1 MNRLRISLA
10 IGGLPGALA
19 ITTGLLYESWRDR
32 LPGPITVHW
41 QNGGPNGTA
50 DPAVFVSIMLA
61 ATAVLLVAGSLVL
74 NRRPH
79 RIGAGLGA
87 AIASF
92 PAIVA
97 LTVLIANLDVPQ
109 WQQAE
114 NFTIVLVGPLAGPL
128 VVGLLGALIAP
139 KSVVPVPAEAGPS
152 VGLRPGERASWT
164 GGSSNN
170 YLPLLALLTPLTM
183 LAGDLP
189 LVVYP
194 LLTILVALAL
204 YAASRLRL
212 RVDADGVTIRLIGF
226 RRQMPIDRIAGARV
240 ARVSF
245 WTGLGVRVNPLTG
258 DTAYKVRGGD
268 ALRID
273 LKTGRSVFVTVD
285 RPREAAGLLN
295 DLLQRDG
302 ASSPGTGSAT
312 RA

>member
-10 IGGLPGALA
+10 TGGLPAALA
-19 ITTGLLYESWRDR
+19 ITTGLLYESWRGR
-32 LPGPITVHW
+32 LPDPITAHW
-41 QNGGPNGTA
+41 QNGGPDGTA
-50 DPAVFVSIMLA
+50 DAGVFVSIMVA
-61 ATAVLLVAGSLVL
+61 ATAILLVAGSLVL

-79 RIGAGLGA
+79 RIGAGLA
-87 AIASF
+87 AGMAAF

-97 LTVLIANLDVPQ
+97 LTVLAANLDLTD

-114 NFTIVLVGPLAGPL
+114 NFTLVLVGPLVGPL

-139 KSVVPVPAEAGPS
+139 KSVVPAPRTDGPT
-152 VGLRPGERASWT
+152 VGLRPGERALWT

-170 YLPLLALLTPLTM
+170 YLPLLALFTPLTM
-183 LAGDLP
+183 FAVDLP

-204 YAASRLRL
+204 YAMSRLRV

-226 RRQMPIDRIAGARV
+226 RRQMTLDRIVGAGV
-240 ARVSF
+240 GRVSF

-273 LKTGRSVFVTVD
+273 LKTGRSVYVTVD

-295 DLLQRDG
+295 DLLQRNG